1 MTIRNKFMHQTD
13 CGNYQELSAFAA
25 AYTKHI
31 ISKEPEAR
39 LGLPTGGTPVLMYKL
54 LKESN
59 TDFSRCH
66 TFNLDEYIGL
76 PTSDPRSY
84 RAFMQDKL
92 FSGINLPEE
101 NIHFLNGMV
110 QDPESECRRYDEEL
124 NKFGPLSLQ
133 ILGMGH
139 NGHIGFNEPA
149 DSFLPNTH
157 IQTLSPSTISAN
169 SRFFKDEKQVPKQAL
184 TMGVAP
190 IMHAKRILLLICGEE
205 KCALLEK
212 ALNGPVTPRLPVSL
226 LLLHPDVFIIKCQ
239 QAPDSL

>member
-1 MTIRNKFMHQTD
+1 MTKRNKFIYQID
-13 CGNYQELSAFAA
+13 CGNYHELSAFAA
-25 AYTKHI
+25 AYTKYI

-39 LGLPTGGTPVLMYKL
+39 LGLPTGGTPVLMYKF

-76 PTSDPRSY
+76 PASDPRSY

-101 NIHFLNGMV
+101 NIHFLNGMA

-133 ILGMGH
+133 ILGMGR

-169 SRFFKDEKQVPKQAL
+169 SRFFKDEKQVPQQAL

-190 IMHAKRILLLICGEE
+190 IMHAKKILLLICGEE

-226 LLLHPDVFIIKCQ
+226 LLLHPDVSIIKCP

>member
-1 MTIRNKFMHQTD
+1 M
-13 CGNYQELSAFAA
+13 A
-25 AYTKHI
+25 
-31 ISKEPEAR
+31 
-39 LGLPTGGTPVLMYKL
+39 
-54 LKESN
+54 
-59 TDFSRCH
+59 
-66 TFNLDEYIGL
+66 
-76 PTSDPRSY
+76 
-84 RAFMQDKL
+84 
-92 FSGINLPEE
+92 
-101 NIHFLNGMV
+101 

-157 IQTLSPSTISAN
+157 MQTLSPSTISAN

-226 LLLHPDVFIIKCQ
+226 LLLHPDVSIIKCQ